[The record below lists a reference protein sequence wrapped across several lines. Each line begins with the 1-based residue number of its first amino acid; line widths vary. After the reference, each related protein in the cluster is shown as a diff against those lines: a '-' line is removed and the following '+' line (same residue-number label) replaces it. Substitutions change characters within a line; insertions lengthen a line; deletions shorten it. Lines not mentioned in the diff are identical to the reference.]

1 MNRIVFSYAEDCIFG
16 FGDFL
21 RGSICVRGVCKKQN
35 IDFDID
41 FSKNKI
47 GQYVESRYTGEDY
60 SNRDIA
66 KVKSLNE
73 QKIKELLL
81 NKPYLFLC
89 SNASKRRFPETY
101 DLSNGPKTY
110 FNSVDE
116 ETKNFYQDNLKFSE
130 CIVSEAKKRLKQK
143 NIGKFK
149 VLQIRVGDE
158 FSFSNGDGFKYKDE
172 TSPLPR
178 KNGVDFAGYR
188 HKLRTNSTPYAL
200 PLLIYFKFLVGFM
213 QENNDEDFI
222 FISDSSELKEMLNT
236 YIEKEKIDNFHVLSF
251 LSTHTS
257 EAMLDI
263 YIDQPKK
270 DGLFD
275 TVLEMYLVSLSEGV
289 KCFTCYRFPSNFTK
303 SICVIFGI
311 NHEVDII
318 KNHIS

>member
-21 RGSICVRGVCKKQN
+21 RGSMCVRGVCKKQN

-47 GQYVESRYTGEDY
+47 GQYLESRYTGEDY

-73 QKIKELLL
+73 QKIKELVL

-200 PLLIYFKFLVGFM
+200 PLLIYFQFLVG
-213 QENNDEDFI
+213 
-222 FISDSSELKEMLNT
+222 
-236 YIEKEKIDNFHVLSF
+236 
-251 LSTHTS
+251 
-257 EAMLDI
+257 
-263 YIDQPKK
+263 
-270 DGLFD
+270 
-275 TVLEMYLVSLSEGV
+275 
-289 KCFTCYRFPSNFTK
+289 
-303 SICVIFGI
+303 
-311 NHEVDII
+311 
-318 KNHIS
+318 